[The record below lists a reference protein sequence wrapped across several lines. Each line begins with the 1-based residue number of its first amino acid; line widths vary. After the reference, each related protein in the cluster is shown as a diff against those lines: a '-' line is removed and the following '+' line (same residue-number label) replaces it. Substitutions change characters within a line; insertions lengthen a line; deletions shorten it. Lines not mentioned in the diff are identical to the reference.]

1 MKIKSTPQFLLK
13 VGDGRVLHYTSAL
26 AKRKDMVP
34 CTVDGTPLSMINT
47 GIRLKVPA
55 KAPTIEETVDGIE
68 AVKTVTADPGDIGT
82 TAPGEDL
89 NAMKRTEIVA
99 LAKQRF
105 GEEAEY
111 LKANWTTEKLIEE
124 FGKLEAMQDIKSEG

>member
-34 CTVDGTPLSMINT
+34 CTVEGTPLSMINT
-47 GIRLKVPA
+47 GIRLKAPVKP
-55 KAPTIEETVDGIE
+55 APTIEETVDDIE
-68 AVKTVTADPGDIGT
+68 AVETEPALPDDGT
-82 TAPGEDL
+82 EPGEDL
-89 NAMKRTEIVA
+89 QSMKRTEIVA

-124 FGKLEAMQDIKSEG
+124 FGKLEAMQDIKE

>member
-13 VGDGRVLHYTSAL
+13 VGDGRVLHYTAAL
-26 AKRKDMVP
+26 AKRKDMVA
-34 CTVDGTPLSMINT
+34 CLVDGTPLSMINT
-47 GIRLKVPA
+47 GIRLKAPV
-55 KAPTIEETVDGIE
+55 KAPTIEETVDDVE
-68 AVKTVTADPGDIGT
+68 AVETEQTMPDDGT
-82 TAPGEDL
+82 EPGEDL

>member
-34 CTVDGTPLSMINT
+34 CTVEGTPLSMINT
-47 GIRLKVPA
+47 GIRLKAPVKP
-55 KAPTIEETVDGIE
+55 APTIEETVDDIE
-68 AVKTVTADPGDIGT
+68 AVETVTADPGDIGT
-82 TAPGEDL
+82 EPGEDL

-124 FGKLEAMQDIKSEG
+124 FGKLEAMQDIKE

>member
-34 CTVDGTPLSMINT
+34 CTVEGTPLSMINT
-47 GIRLKVPA
+47 GIRLKVPV
-55 KAPTIEETVDGIE
+55 KPAPTIEETVDDIE
-68 AVKTVTADPGDIGT
+68 AVETEPALPDDGT
-82 TAPGEDL
+82 EPGEDL
-89 NAMKRTEIVA
+89 KAMKRTEIVA

-124 FGKLEAMQDIKSEG
+124 FGKLEAMQDIKE

>member
-34 CTVDGTPLSMINT
+34 CTVEGTPLSMINT
-47 GIRLKVPA
+47 GIRLKVPV
-55 KAPTIEETVDGIE
+55 KPAPTIEETVDDIE
-68 AVKTVTADPGDIGT
+68 AVETEPALPDDGT
-82 TAPGEDL
+82 EPGEDL

-124 FGKLEAMQDIKSEG
+124 FGKLEAMQDIKE